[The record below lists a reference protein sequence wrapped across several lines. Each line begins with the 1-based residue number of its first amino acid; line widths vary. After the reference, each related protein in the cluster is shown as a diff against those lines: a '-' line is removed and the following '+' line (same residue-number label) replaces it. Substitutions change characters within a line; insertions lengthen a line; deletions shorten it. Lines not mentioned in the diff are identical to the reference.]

1 MATQADIDIG
11 ATALKNYVMQIDG
24 WEANFVP
31 WGTYESGS
39 QLVLDAWDS
48 AGQADN
54 PDALDLKK
62 ASCGMALY
70 KAISNAGYASRVTAD
85 QCAAGANA
93 VLAACRGI

>member
-1 MATQADIDIG
+1 MATQADIDLG

-39 QLVLDAWDS
+39 QLVLNAWDS
-48 AGQADN
+48 STDS
-54 PDALDLKK
+54 DAAMKET
-62 ASCGMALY
+62 ACGMTLY
-70 KAISNAGYASRVTAD
+70 KVISDAGYASRVTEE
-85 QCAAGANA
+85 QCAAGAHA